1 MHVRISTKFNC
12 QVTGVTGNFRSSRL
26 PFVDQAGCVVD
37 TEQAWTR
44 ARNQQRNWETLTQ
57 LVGMYTQML
66 NIRLP
71 VYDDVTK
78 LWTFDFEV
86 EFPGVFANINGALGI
101 LIEQASNVPMIT
113 GLGEDTQHS
122 WLIPEKNIF
131 IQQLDNHTHEL
142 NQS

>member
-1 MHVRISTKFNC
+1 LVTQSHLDHKNFKFGTKYYLIK
-12 QVTGVTGNFRSSRL
+12 L
-26 PFVDQAGCVVD
+26 P
-37 TEQAWTR
+37 
-44 ARNQQRNWETLTQ
+44 
-57 LVGMYTQML
+57 Y
-66 NIRLP
+66 
-71 VYDDVTK
+71 
-78 LWTFDFEV
+78 WTFDFEV